1 MIHVVTMNINFQV
14 TLHVEHA
21 KVACAASVSCCSVFP
36 CSRDML
42 SLIIDTFAVNTYDS
56 RTAIRIFIWSAWP
69 WHKVLDFDKNLLWSM
84 MEE

>member
-36 CSRDML
+36 CSLD
-42 SLIIDTFAVNTYDS
+42 D
-56 RTAIRIFIWSAWP
+56 
-69 WHKVLDFDKNLLWSM
+69 VLLQ
-84 MEE
+84 